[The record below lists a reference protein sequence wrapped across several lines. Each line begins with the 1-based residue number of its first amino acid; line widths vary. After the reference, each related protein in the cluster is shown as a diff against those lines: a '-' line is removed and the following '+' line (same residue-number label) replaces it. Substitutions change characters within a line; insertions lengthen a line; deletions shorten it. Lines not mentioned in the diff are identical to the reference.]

1 MSSRD
6 LSTNVPIHNPKHAN
20 MPESRRCVGHR
31 KNGDRCQK
39 PSILGA
45 TVCREHGGAAPHV
58 KAAAKARLENAADR
72 LARQLLG
79 MAEDPDMA
87 PAIKLAALKD
97 ALDRAGLGA
106 RQALDVAVG
115 LAPWE
120 QILDGVYR
128 GPRRDAPAGPDGA
141 TLDVEVIDGESFE
154 YATFT
159 DDDGREA

>member
-1 MSSRD
+1 MTEQP
-6 LSTNVPIHNPKHAN
+6 STWPDINNPRHRN
-20 MPESRRCVGHR
+20 MTNRCVAHKKTGA
-31 KNGDRCQK
+31 RCQR
-39 PSILGA
+39 PAMLGG
-45 TVCREHGGAAPHV
+45 TVCRHHGGASPHV
-58 KAAAKARLENAADR
+58 KAAAKRRLEMATDR

-106 RQALDVAVG
+106 RAALDVTHEIPLWQQV
-115 LAPWE
+115 LN
-120 QILDGVYR
+120 GVYR

-141 TLDVEVIDGESFE
+141 TLDTEVVDGEVIE

-159 DDDGREA
+159 DDDGREP